1 MGIFSCHAMTT
12 LPATRRVVGLRRGPD
27 WGIRLIL
34 QRMRARL
41 IAVLVLMSALFLNS
55 MFAEAD
61 PVTPKIINGQPVNVS
76 TVPWQIAMVFAD
88 TADDYDAQFCGGSII
103 SANWVVTAAH
113 CVEGATASDIEI
125 LAGVTTLGEAGS
137 SRIGLQQIIS
147 HPDYDDWTLEHDIAL
162 LKVSS
167 AIPLNGTTRASIA
180 LPFELSA
187 ATWPAA
193 GAASTVSGWGNTSTS
208 SDAYPSDLYAAVVDV
223 LTSPTDTSCGSY
235 LQSEYLPDVMLCAGE
250 LTLGKDSCQGDSGG
264 PLAVQ
269 AAGTW
274 TLAGI
279 VSWGYGCADPDY
291 PGVYTRVTTY
301 LDWIGDYA
309 PELVPEPE
317 SEDDSIPSLPMW
329 LLYEASQNP

>member
-1 MGIFSCHAMTT
+1 
-12 LPATRRVVGLRRGPD
+12 
-27 WGIRLIL
+27 
-34 QRMRARL
+34 MRARL

-88 TADDYDAQFCGGSII
+88 TADDYNAQFCGGSIL
-103 SANWVVTAAH
+103 SENWVVTAAH
-113 CVEGATASDIEI
+113 CVEGTAAADIEI
-125 LAGVTTLGEAGS
+125 LTGVTTLGEAGS
-137 SRIGLQQIIS
+137 TRIALQQIIS

-162 LKVSS
+162 LEVSS
-167 AIPLNGTTRASIA
+167 PIPLNGNTRASIG

-187 ATWPAA
+187 ASWPTA

-208 SDAYPSDLYAAVVDV
+208 SSAFPYDLYAAVVDV
-223 LTSPTDTSCGSY
+223 LSSPGSSNCGSY
-235 LQSEYLPDVMLCAGE
+235 TQSEYLPDVMLCAGE

-301 LDWIGDYA
+301 LDWIGGYV
-309 PELVPEPE
+309 PELVPEE
-317 SEDDSIPSLPMW
+317 EEIPGLPMW
-329 LLYEASQNP
+329 LLYEASQTP

>member
-1 MGIFSCHAMTT
+1 MS
-12 LPATRRVVGLRRGPD
+12 RRRAAGKFWARGDRAQTAITPLQITAITAHLLISGLLLAP
-27 WGIRLIL
+27 
-34 QRMRARL
+34 
-41 IAVLVLMSALFLNS
+41 IAAD
-55 MFAEAD
+55 AD

-76 TVPWQIAMVFAD
+76 TVPWQIAMVFAN
-88 TADDYDAQFCGGSII
+88 TEDDYNNQFCGGSII

-113 CVEGATASDIEI
+113 CVDGATASDIEI
-125 LAGVTTLGEAGS
+125 LTGVTTLGEAGS
-137 SRIGLQQIIS
+137 TRIELQQIIS

-162 LKVSS
+162 LEVSS

-193 GAASTVSGWGNTSTS
+193 GAAATVSGWGNTSTS
-208 SDAYPSDLYAAVVDV
+208 GFAAYPYDLYAAEVDV
-223 LTSPTDTSCGSY
+223 LTNPNDTNCGSY
-235 LQSEYLPDVMLCAGE
+235 PDPNGTAYENATMLCAGE

-274 TLAGI
+274 TLAGV

-301 LDWIGDYA
+301 LDWIGGYV
-309 PELVPEPE
+309 PELVPEE
-317 SEDDSIPSLPMW
+317 EEIPGLPMW
-329 LLYEASQNP
+329 LLYQATLPE